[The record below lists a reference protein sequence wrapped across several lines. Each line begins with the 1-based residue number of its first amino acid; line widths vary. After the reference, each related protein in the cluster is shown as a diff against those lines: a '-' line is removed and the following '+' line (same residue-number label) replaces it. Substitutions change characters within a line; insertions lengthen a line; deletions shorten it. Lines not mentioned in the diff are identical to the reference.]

1 VYYTTKWVTRQHH
14 KYIKTTEKI
23 LSRISLWREGVH
35 TNDYKFIDRRIS
47 EMFTLGGTGVYVHK
61 YLGPAANISANGAT
75 PEQPANTNQSI
86 LNIQDLLFLENR
98 DRKYDPDVYN
108 LRGHYQV
115 SDNSFDL
122 SQFGLFL
129 QTGTLFMV
137 FHINDMIDMLGR
149 KIINGDVFE
158 LPHLKDYNSLDT
170 TVPVALKRFY
180 VVSDCTNASEGFSQT
195 WWPHLWRCKLN
206 PLTDSQEYKDIL
218 NQLAAG
224 DNTTANLASVSSTLS
239 KYQQINDA
247 IIAEA
252 ELNVPLSGYDASHL
266 YYESITPIGTAGDPF
281 GLTADA
287 GLNPTADNSYA
298 GDTADSAVLS
308 TDTKVQGYLTADGS
322 IPNGAPCAVGIAF
335 PNLATL
341 GDFCLRT
348 DYFPNRLF
356 RYNGN
361 YWVKMEDNVRTD
373 LTPGSNNK
381 TQRSLFVN
389 DTATFTDG
397 TGTYNVRQSLSK
409 AFTPE
414 ADNS

>member
-1 VYYTTKWVTRQHH
+1 
-14 KYIKTTEKI
+14 
-23 LSRISLWREGVH
+23 LSRLSLWKEGRH
-35 TNDYKFIDRRIS
+35 TNDYKFFDRRIS

-61 YLGPAANISANGAT
+61 YLGPAANTGTTT
-75 PEQPANTNQSI
+75 PEQPANSNQSV

-98 DRKYDPDVYN
+98 DRKYDPDVYS

-137 FHINDMIDMLGR
+137 FHINDMVAMLGR
-149 KIINGDVFE
+149 KIMNGDVFE

-170 TVPVALKRFY
+170 SVPVALKRFY
-180 VVSDCTNASEGFSQT
+180 VVSDCTNASEGFTPT

-218 NQLAAG
+218 NQIAAG
-224 DNTTANLASVSSTLS
+224 DDTTANLASITSTLS
-239 KYQQINDA
+239 KYQQVNDA

-252 ELNVPLSGYDASHL
+252 ELNVPYSGYDASHL
-266 YYESITPIGTAGDPF
+266 YYQSITPAGDPGDPA

-287 GLNPTADNSYA
+287 GLNPTADDSYA
-298 GDTADSAVLS
+298 GNTADSAVLS

-322 IPNGAPCAVGIAF
+322 IPNGLPVAVGIAF
-335 PNLATL
+335 PAPATT

-356 RYNGN
+356 RYNGT
-361 YWVKMEDNVRTD
+361 YWVKIEDNLRTE
-373 LTPGSNNK
+373 LTPGPSNQ

-389 DTATFTDG
+389 DASTFTDALG
-397 TGTYNVRQSLSK
+397 THTTRQSLSK
-409 AFTPE
+409 ALTPS